1 MIETLNSVE
10 SLETLLKEL
19 EPELPL
25 CVYFLGPLLGSK
37 TRCSQDV
44 CNPKTPPPNP
54 IRNHPYSG
62 LVGFSP
68 LLVMVELFR
77 PIQGRIGGWL
87 YTIHFVLD
95 QLLTTEEVRTK
106 VHAAAVILAA
116 QRGETCAWETYVK
129 ELDEM
134 EREGFPDEPVAN

>member
-1 MIETLNSVE
+1 L
-10 SLETLLKEL
+10 
-19 EPELPL
+19 
-25 CVYFLGPLLGSK
+25 
-37 TRCSQDV
+37 
-44 CNPKTPPPNP
+44 
-54 IRNHPYSG
+54 
-62 LVGFSP
+62 P
-68 LLVMVELFR
+68 LLVTVELFR
-77 PIQGRIGGWL
+77 PIEGRIGGWL

-95 QLLTTEEVRTK
+95 QLLTTEEVRIK